1 MCVEGIGREREGKD
15 RRGNGGEAVNKGG
28 LMARVWRVG
37 RDCRREK
44 ESPTP
49 VVERA
54 LETSGIKGSLV
65 AWAAKRSRGRP
76 HLEV

>member
-37 RDCRREK
+37 RDCRREE
-44 ESPTP
+44 ESQAP

-65 AWAAKRSRGRP
+65 AWAAKRSLGIS
-76 HLEV
+76 HIEV

>member
-37 RDCRREK
+37 RDCRQEAA
-44 ESPTP
+44 P

-54 LETSGIKGSLV
+54 LETSGIEGSLV
-65 AWAAKRSRGRP
+65 TWAAKRS
-76 HLEV
+76 